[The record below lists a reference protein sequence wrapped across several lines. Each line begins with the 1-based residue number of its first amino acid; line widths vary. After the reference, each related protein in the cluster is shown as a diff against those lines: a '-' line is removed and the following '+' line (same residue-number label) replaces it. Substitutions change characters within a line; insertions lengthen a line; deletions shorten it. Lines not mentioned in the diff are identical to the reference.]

1 MLSESLLLNN
11 NKNNDNPVRDRV
23 AKTVTPVNDVPSTSL
38 KTKTAASASASAV
51 TATVRENFPAAALF
65 YLISMAFSASQSI
78 FGKVLYREQP
88 LLTPF

>member
-11 NKNNDNPVRDRV
+11 NKNNENPVRDRV

-38 KTKTAASASASAV
+38 KTKTAASVSAV

>member
-11 NKNNDNPVRDRV
+11 NKNNENPVRDRV
-23 AKTVTPVNDVPSTSL
+23 TKTVTPVNDVPSTSL
-38 KTKTAASASASAV
+38 KAKTAASASAV